1 MCELSTRAKD
11 ISRTVD
17 TTNKRERG
25 NEVSERMIKCV
36 YCKQIMFD
44 LHAISGYKNGADWAT
59 EDGDFGCDLN
69 PENTS
74 DGVGK
79 HLTELEVEV

>member
-1 MCELSTRAKD
+1 M
-11 ISRTVD
+11 
-17 TTNKRERG
+17 
-25 NEVSERMIKCV
+25 SERMIKCV

-79 HLTELEVEV
+79 HLTELEVSV

>member
-1 MCELSTRAKD
+1 M
-11 ISRTVD
+11 
-17 TTNKRERG
+17 
-25 NEVSERMIKCV
+25 SERMIKCV

-74 DGVGK
+74 DGVGN

>member
-1 MCELSTRAKD
+1 
-11 ISRTVD
+11 
-17 TTNKRERG
+17 
-25 NEVSERMIKCV
+25 MIKCV

-59 EDGDFGCDLN
+59 KDGDFGCDLN